1 MAARGSTSKQRSA
14 VPLERSA
21 ARVVRFG
28 DPTAVVIAHETLRP
42 PRGNEVVVRITHAS
56 LTSTDVQAR
65 RGGYMIQPTPG
76 FVPGYDFVGVL
87 ETESA
92 VSVAL
97 GLRTGARV
105 AGLLPRMGSHAT
117 RLVLSPTFLVAV
129 PDALTSEA
137 AATLPLNAVTAAVAL
152 RYAGPARRI
161 LVQGVSGAVG
171 SLVAQLAL
179 RDGRAVVGTGSTPP
193 PTLAEPGF
201 DVPLADYRD
210 PDWPARVREL
220 AGGAVEAAID
230 HTGSTRVR
238 EAVAPDGVIVHTAF
252 AGRPGHE
259 RTDAVRGS
267 ASAALHRRG
276 HPREVVCAV
285 PFWVLRKRPVY
296 RRLLAG
302 LLADA
307 AEGRLR
313 AFEPQVV
320 PFDSV
325 WEAHRIADQRPAG
338 RTVVLAM
345 P

>member
-1 MAARGSTSKQRSA
+1 MASRGSASVQ
-14 VPLERSA
+14 RSA

-28 DPTAVVIAHETLRP
+28 DASAVAIARETLRP
-42 PRGNEVVVRITHAS
+42 PRGNEVVVRVTHAS
-56 LTSTDVQAR
+56 LTSTDVLAR
-65 RGGYMIQPTPG
+65 RGGYALQPTPG

-97 GLRTGARV
+97 GLRAGIRVTGV
-105 AGLLPRMGSHAT
+105 LPRMGSHAT
-117 RLVLSPTFLVAV
+117 RLVVPPTFLVAV
-129 PDALTSEA
+129 PEALTSEV

-152 RYAGPARRI
+152 QYSGSAHRL

-171 SLVAQLAL
+171 VLVAQLAL
-179 RDGRAVVGTGSTPP
+179 REGRVVVGTGSTPP
-193 PTLAEPGF
+193 PGFAELGAE
-201 DVPLADYRD
+201 VPYVDYRD

-220 AGGAVEAAID
+220 ADGAVEAAID
-230 HTGSTRVR
+230 HSGSPRVR
-238 EAVAPDGVIVHTAF
+238 EAVAPNGVVVHTAF
-252 AGRPGHE
+252 AGRAGRE
-259 RTDAVRGS
+259 REDAVRGT
-267 ASAALHRRG
+267 ASAVLHRLG

-285 PFWVLRKRPVY
+285 PFWVLRKRPAY

-302 LLADA
+302 LLGDVAD
-307 AEGRLR
+307 GRLR
-313 AFEPQVV
+313 PFEPQVV

-325 WEAHRIADQRPAG
+325 WEAHRLAEQRPAG

>member
-1 MAARGSTSKQRSA
+1 MAGRRSA
-14 VPLERSA
+14 PLQRSA

-28 DPTAVVIAHETLRP
+28 DASAVAIAHETLRP

-56 LTSTDVQAR
+56 LGSTDVLAR

-105 AGLLPRMGSHAT
+105 AGVLPRMGSHAT

-129 PDALTSEA
+129 PEALSSEV

-152 RYAGPARRI
+152 QYAGPARRL

-179 RDGRAVVGTGSTPP
+179 RDGRAVVGTGSALP
-193 PTLAEPGF
+193 PGF
-201 DVPLADYRD
+201 AERGLEVPIADYRD

-220 AGGAVEAAID
+220 AGGVVEAAID
-230 HTGSTRVR
+230 HTGSPRVR

-252 AGRPGHE
+252 VGRAGHE
-259 RTDAVRGS
+259 REDAVRGA
-267 ASAALHRRG
+267 ASAALRRRS

-285 PFWVLRKRPVY
+285 PFWVLRKRPAY
-296 RRLLAG
+296 RRRLVG
-302 LLADA
+302 LLGDVAD
-307 AEGRLR
+307 GRLR
-313 AFEPQVV
+313 PFEPQVV
-320 PFDSV
+320 PFESV
-325 WEAHRIADQRPAG
+325 WEAHRIAEQRPAG

>member
-1 MAARGSTSKQRSA
+1 MGGRGPDALQ
-14 VPLERSA
+14 RSA

-28 DPTAVVIAHETLRP
+28 DPSAVAIVRETLRP
-42 PRGNEVVVRITHAS
+42 PRGNDVLVRVTHAS

-65 RGGYMIQPTPG
+65 RGGYLLQPLPG

-105 AGLLPRMGSHAT
+105 AGVLPRMGSHTT
-117 RLVLSPTFLVAV
+117 RLALSPTLLVAV
-129 PDALTSEA
+129 PETLTSAA

-152 RYAGPARRI
+152 QYCGAARRV

-171 SLVAQLAL
+171 SLIAQLAL
-179 RDGRAVVGTGSTPP
+179 REGRTVIGTGSAPP
-193 PTLAEPGF
+193 PGFAEPGLE
-201 DVPLADYRD
+201 VPLADYRD

-230 HTGSTRVR
+230 HTGSPRVR
-238 EAVAPDGVIVHTAF
+238 DAVAADGVVVRTAF

-259 RTDAVRGS
+259 RTDAARQS
-267 ASAALHRRG
+267 ASAVLHRLG

-285 PFWVLRKRPVY
+285 PFWVRRRRPAY
-296 RRLLAG
+296 RRLLAA

-307 AEGRLR
+307 AAGRIR

-320 PFDSV
+320 PFGSV
-325 WEAHRIADQRPAG
+325 WEAHRIAEQRPTG